1 LKKISLFLV
10 FSLFSIISFA
20 QKARVKGVILD
31 ELKNPLENVSIQ
43 LESKITFTNENGF
56 YSIEIPANQKVFLV
70 FSHQSFKKSTI
81 AVELKP
87 NEDFELNPV
96 MNSKIEQMGE
106 LVITSDSKKRIE
118 GVTTIDPVIIRLIP
132 GANAG
137 IENIIKTLPGVYSNN
152 ELSTSYAVRGGNYDE
167 NLVYVNEIEV
177 YRPFLIRSGQ
187 QEGLSFTNTD
197 MVENVDFSAGGFQSK
212 YGDKLAS
219 VLDITYRNPKRYKAG
234 LEASLLGGS
243 LTIEGVS
250 KNQKWSNI
258 TGVRYRDNS
267 LLVNSQETETN
278 FKPTFFDV
286 QTLVNF
292 NASTKWNFSFLG
304 NISQNKYNYK
314 PLSRQTNFGTV
325 SEPIA
330 LLVYYE
336 GQEKDNYLTLFGAGK
351 AVYQYNEKN
360 KLKFIA
366 STYHTQEQE
375 YYDILAQYRLGEVDA
390 NIGSET
396 FGDVVY
402 SRGIGS
408 QLTHARNDL
417 DALIVNT
424 EVKGFHELNSKS
436 QIEWGAKFTLED
448 IRDRIVEWEVID
460 SAGFSLPNPIL
471 DYQNDQPYNP
481 YVGPLAPYQNVRAT
495 NYTRINRFSG
505 YFQWNRR
512 GKIGSHSYWL
522 NAGVRGHQWQVDAD
536 GRPKGDSQMTFSPRV
551 QFAFK
556 PDWDKDIL
564 FRLSGGLYH
573 QPPFYRELRDYN
585 GVVQTNVKA
594 QQSFHLVLS
603 SDYSFKMWTRPFKL
617 VSEAYYKNIT
627 DVNTYTIDNVRIRY
641 RANNEATAYAYGF
654 DARLNGEFV
663 PGTESWFTF
672 GYLQTEENQNGKGF
686 IARPTDQRLKF
697 GVLFQDYMPNIPN
710 LKLYLN
716 LVYNTGLPGGS
727 PSYADPYNYQ
737 LRLNDYRRADVG
749 FSFVFKD
756 EKIKSNRV
764 WLKPF
769 SEFSLGLEIFNLF
782 NNQNSI
788 TNTWVR
794 DVYTK
799 TQYGIP
805 NYMTTRVF
813 NLKLIARL

>member
-1 LKKISLFLV
+1 M
-10 FSLFSIISFA
+10 SFA

-31 ELKNPLENVSIQ
+31 ELKNPVENVSIQ

-70 FSHQSFKKSTI
+70 FSHQSFNKSTI